1 MSTQSSDTDLP
12 SNRTFGYF
20 FSVLFAA
27 FAFYLFTHDQSV
39 LAYGSLITLTVL
51 FSATATFKPFLLMP
65 LNQLW
70 MRFGRLLGK
79 IISPIVM
86 GAIYF
91 GLFVPMGLV
100 MRVFGRDE
108 LRLRVKAR
116 QTYWKPKELKNLD
129 DDSFNNQF

>member
-1 MSTQSSDTDLP
+1 
-12 SNRTFGYF
+12 
-20 FSVLFAA
+20 
-27 FAFYLFTHDQSV
+27 
-39 LAYGSLITLTVL
+39 
-51 FSATATFKPFLLMP
+51 
-65 LNQLW
+65 
-70 MRFGRLLGK
+70 LLGK

>member
-1 MSTQSSDTDLP
+1 
-12 SNRTFGYF
+12 
-20 FSVLFAA
+20 
-27 FAFYLFTHDQSV
+27 
-39 LAYGSLITLTVL
+39 
-51 FSATATFKPFLLMP
+51 MP

-70 MRFGRLLGK
+70 MSFGRLLGK

>member
-1 MSTQSSDTDLP
+1 
-12 SNRTFGYF
+12 
-20 FSVLFAA
+20 
-27 FAFYLFTHDQSV
+27 
-39 LAYGSLITLTVL
+39 
-51 FSATATFKPFLLMP
+51 
-65 LNQLW
+65 
-70 MRFGRLLGK
+70 
-79 IISPIVM
+79 M

>member
-1 MSTQSSDTDLP
+1 M
-12 SNRTFGYF
+12 
-20 FSVLFAA
+20 
-27 FAFYLFTHDQSV
+27 
-39 LAYGSLITLTVL
+39 
-51 FSATATFKPFLLMP
+51 
-65 LNQLW
+65 
-70 MRFGRLLGK
+70 LGK

>member
-1 MSTQSSDTDLP
+1 
-12 SNRTFGYF
+12 
-20 FSVLFAA
+20 
-27 FAFYLFTHDQSV
+27 
-39 LAYGSLITLTVL
+39 
-51 FSATATFKPFLLMP
+51 
-65 LNQLW
+65 